1 MELPAV
7 VGRRFLA
14 QVAVIL
20 LLVSCAKSPAPQMA
34 SDIPRSDGARSD
46 GARLDE
52 AGLAGS
58 QPRAEAAL
66 SSQEPFT
73 SDIVA
78 ASNSSSKTVEEI
90 SAQSLNPGDTK
101 LPELT
106 LASNDTATTLTIVS
120 PTGASSA
127 TALAEAATTQILSN
141 PNRLVVDFP
150 QSIASKATSRTFSNP
165 NPNYTK
171 QVRVA
176 AYNGKTRIVFDLV
189 EGASITPSVTANEGN
204 IAITLAANRAQSGA
218 ASTDAA
224 LSNAVISNTDLS
236 SINRTNETA
245 TVAAAPEF
253 AATESEPL
261 SARLAAIRFEKTGI
275 KSNQLVLDMDSAGVY
290 SLKRTAPSEFV
301 LRLEDAKLSES
312 ANQVLVAPSSEGK
325 IRSVRPTV
333 DGNDIVLRIFSA
345 PDTSLKAES
354 QGGEIVVSTTTLGA
368 EVFADARAQ
377 LAPAKDE
384 KKAGETDK
392 AENTGK
398 DASVTLAKDSGS
410 KDGGGDVSELSA
422 LLEDQQYTGRLISLD
437 LQDTDIDNALRII
450 AEVSNLNIVT
460 TEDVQGKI
468 TLRLIDVPWDQAL
481 DVILK
486 INSLGKVQEGNVVRI
501 APLEKIRAEREALK
515 QAKQAEEQLEELKVR
530 YMRISYARAAD
541 LKPLTESVLSER
553 GTVAYDERSNQ
564 IIIKDT
570 KAGISRVVEL
580 VRKIDL
586 RTPQVLLETQIV
598 ESTRGFQRQL
608 GSRFG
613 FRFVQSPA
621 TGNGTGWDF
630 PSSVIGNGTGNNLG
644 GLNETTSPGFLNLLF
659 GSADGTKN
667 LDVTLAAAEN
677 EGLAK
682 IISRPSVAT
691 TNNKQA
697 TIKSVQKL
705 RIKTPSGGTQVAVGQ
720 GGQTQGSP
728 VATETIEAGITLDV
742 TPQASPDYYVLLDIK
757 AKSSTFAQGLSVD
770 GIPSEVERSATSTIL
785 VSSGQTFVMGGIYK
799 ITENNSINGIPF
811 VKDIPVLG
819 HLFRFSDTNNSD
831 EELLF
836 FITPRIVE
844 GSFDDAAMKA
854 SL

>member
-1 MELPAV
+1 MELPVLVVGSRRLLAQIAV
-7 VGRRFLA
+7 VF
-14 QVAVIL
+14 
-20 LLVSCAKSPAPQMA
+20 LLVSCSARPAGTTVPDSSAAA
-34 SDIPRSDGARSD
+34 SVDS
-46 GARLDE
+46 E
-52 AGLAGS
+52 TAGTGS
-58 QPRAEAAL
+58 
-66 SSQEPFT
+66 FT
-73 SDIVA
+73 SDPTSPPLTSA
-78 ASNSSSKTVEEI
+78 A
-90 SAQSLNPGDTK
+90 AQVTTLNPGDTK

-106 LASNDTATTLTIVS
+106 LAASGDNTTLTIVA

-127 TALAEAATTQILSN
+127 VALADAATTSSLSN

-150 QSIASKATSRTFSNP
+150 QSISSKATSQTFENP
-165 NPNYTK
+165 SCATISSGCAK
-171 QVRVA
+171 KIRVA
-176 AYNGKTRIVFDLV
+176 SYNGKTRVVFDLA
-189 EGASITPSVTANEGN
+189 EGTKVTPSVSSSDGN
-204 IAITLAANRAQSGA
+204 ITIALSSDSAAANLAAVSSTSIIPTGA
-218 ASTDAA
+218 AG
-224 LSNAVISNTDLS
+224 S
-236 SINRTNETA
+236 SLTPSDT
-245 TVAAAPEF
+245 TLVAPEF
-253 AATESEPL
+253 AANTPDFNS
-261 SARLAAIRFEKTGI
+261 SSGSDSSAARLAAIRFERAGAAR
-275 KSNQLVLDMDSAGVY
+275 NQLVLDMDSAGVY

-301 LRLEDAKLSES
+301 LRLEDATLSEA
-312 ANQVLVAPSSEGK
+312 ANQVLVAPSTDGK

-333 DGNDIVLRIFSA
+333 DGNDVVLRIFSA
-345 PDTSLKAES
+345 PETSLRAES
-354 QGGEIVVSTTTLGA
+354 KNGGIVVSTASLGD

-377 LAPAKDE
+377 LAPEKDEPAKAEAAKTEGTEVAKDTSVAAN
-384 KKAGETDK
+384 AGAD
-392 AENTGK
+392 AGATG
-398 DASVTLAKDSGS
+398 
-410 KDGGGDVSELSA
+410 ELSA

-460 TEDVQGKI
+460 TQDVQGKI

-501 APLEKIRAEREALK
+501 APLDKIRAEREALK

-541 LKPLTESVLSER
+541 LKPLTETVLSER

-564 IIIKDT
+564 LIIKDT
-570 KAGISRVVEL
+570 KAGVSRVVEL
-580 VRKIDL
+580 VKKIDL

-613 FRFVQSPA
+613 FKFVQSPA
-621 TGNGTGWDF
+621 TGNGTGWNF
-630 PSSVIGNGTGNNLG
+630 PNAIIGDGSSNNLG
-644 GLNETTSPGFLNLLF
+644 GLSNSSPGYLNLLF

-677 EGLAK
+677 EGLARV
-682 IISRPSVAT
+682 ISRPSVAT

-697 TIKSVQKL
+697 TIKSVTKL
-705 RIKTPSGGTQVAVGQ
+705 RVKAPSGGTQVAVGQ
-720 GGQTQGSP
+720 GGQTAGSP

-742 TPQASPDYYVLLDIK
+742 TPQASPDYYVLLDIN
-757 AKSSTFAQGLSVD
+757 AKSSSFAEGLGVD
-770 GIPSEVERSATSTIL
+770 GIPSEIERSATSTIL

-799 ITENNSINGIPF
+799 ITENNKLNGVPF
-811 VKDIPVLG
+811 MKDIPVLG
-819 HLFRFSDTNNSD
+819 HMFRFSDTNNTD